1 MQAVI
6 MAAGKST
13 RTHPLTATRPKPLVP
28 IWDRPLLEH
37 QLRQLDGLVDEVLL
51 VVGFL
56 RERIEGRF
64 GDSFGGI
71 RLRYVVQELQ
81 RGTAD
86 ALLAARP
93 HVNSRCLVLNGDDF
107 YHKDDLRGLAERG
120 CGLLVTQAKDPENRA
135 VVRMDGDVITGIVEK
150 PKDPP
155 KDAWCSVGGYSVEK
169 DDLRYLDDIVPS
181 PRGELE
187 LPDFI
192 LRLIAE
198 SVVRAKR
205 IERFWLPITYS
216 WDVLQAALFLWEDPA
231 RARELGL
238 VAETMEAIRRRPD
251 VTLGR
256 DIAIEGPVRLGA
268 NVHIEDGVLLIGFRY
283 ENDAYNGVVS
293 IRLRPVVPEDNRLF
307 IEVES
312 VRAGLLPISVK
323 GVLDNLT
330 RRLNRAGWPVEWTET
345 NGNDVAI
352 VSLDQ
357 AREHRAILES
367 VEIDAE
373 ALRISGRRAAQ
384 TPGVPRTAYLH
395 TRRVRTG
402 RSGASIQ

>member
-6 MAAGKST
+6 MAAGRST

-56 RERIEGRF
+56 REQIEGRF
-64 GDSFGGI
+64 GDAFGGL
-71 RLRYVVQELQ
+71 RLRYVAQERQ

-93 HVNSRCLVLNGDDF
+93 HVNARCLVLNGDDF
-107 YHKDDLRGLAERG
+107 YHRDDLRGLSERG
-120 CGLLVTQAKDPENRA
+120 RGVLVTHAKDPENRA
-135 VVRMDGDVITGIVEK
+135 VVQLEGDVITGIVEK

-155 KDAWCSVGGYSVEK
+155 KDAWCSVGGYCVER
-169 DDLRYLDDIVPS
+169 DDLRYLDEVVPS

-192 LRLIAE
+192 LRLMEE
-198 SVVRAKR
+198 SVVRAKS

-238 VAETMEAIRRRPD
+238 VAETPSAIRARGD

-256 DIAIEGPVRLGA
+256 DVAIEGPVRLGA
-268 NVHIEDGVLLIGFRY
+268 NVRIGDGARLFGPIAIGSGARIAEEAVVERSILFDDVDVGARARVLDSVLGER
-283 ENDAYNGVVS
+283 VS
-293 IRLRPVVPEDNRLF
+293 IGAAARIESCPGAELAIDVKGKRVVPEIARLG
-307 IEVES
+307 V
-312 VRAGLLPISVK
+312 VAGD
-323 GVLDNLT
+323 GV
-330 RRLNRAGWPVEWTET
+330 
-345 NGNDVAI
+345 
-352 VSLDQ
+352 S
-357 AREHRAILES
+357 
-367 VEIDAE
+367 IDAS
-373 ALRISGRRAAQ
+373 AV
-384 TPGVPRTAYLH
+384 VPAGTL
-395 TRRVRTG
+395 
-402 RSGASIQ
+402 I

>member
-1 MQAVI
+1 MSMQAVV

-56 RERIEGRF
+56 REQIEGRF
-64 GDSFGGI
+64 GDAFGGI

-93 HVNSRCLVLNGDDF
+93 HVHSRCLVLNGDDF
-107 YHKDDLRGLAERG
+107 YHGDDLRGLAERG
-120 CGLLVTQAKDPENRA
+120 RGLLVTRAKDPENRA
-135 VVRMDGDVITGIVEK
+135 VVRMEGDVIKGIVEK

-169 DDLRYLDDIVPS
+169 DDLRYLDEIVLS

-187 LPDFI
+187 LPDFV
-192 LRLIAE
+192 LRLVEE
-198 SVVRAKR
+198 SSVRAKR

-238 VAETMEAIRRRPD
+238 VAETMDSLRGRGD
-251 VTLGR
+251 LTLGR
-256 DIAIEGPVRLGA
+256 DIAIEGPIHLGA
-268 NVHIEDGVLLIGFRY
+268 NVRIEDGVRLVGPTAIGSGTRIGQGA
-283 ENDAYNGVVS
+283 E
-293 IRLRPVVPEDNRLF
+293 
-307 IEVES
+307 IE
-312 VRAGLLPISVK
+312 
-323 GVLDNLT
+323 
-330 RRLNRAGWPVEWTET
+330 
-345 NGNDVAI
+345 
-352 VSLDQ
+352 
-357 AREHRAILES
+357 RAILFGDVVVGAGARVPDSVLGEGVSVGAAARIES
-367 VEIDAE
+367 RAGGELAIDVKGKRVIPEIARLGIVAGDGVSIE
-373 ALRISGRRAAQ
+373 AGAV
-384 TPGVPRTAYLH
+384 VPAGTL
-395 TRRVRTG
+395 
-402 RSGASIQ
+402 I

>member
-6 MAAGKST
+6 MAAGRST

-56 RERIEGRF
+56 REQIEDRF
-64 GDSFGGI
+64 GDAFGEV
-71 RLRYVVQELQ
+71 RLRYVVQERQ

-86 ALLAARP
+86 ALLSARP
-93 HVNSRCLVLNGDDF
+93 HVTARCLVLNGDDF

-120 CGLLVTQAKDPENRA
+120 RGLLVTQAKDPENRA
-135 VVRMDGDVITGIVEK
+135 VVQLEGDAVTGIVEK
-150 PKDPP
+150 PTDPP
-155 KDAWCSVGGYSVEK
+155 KDAWCSVGGYCIEK
-169 DDLRYLDDIVPS
+169 DDLRYLDEVVPS

-192 LRLIAE
+192 LRLVDE

-216 WDVLQAALFLWEDPA
+216 WDVLQAALFLWEDPT

-238 VAETMEAIRRRPD
+238 SSDTPDTLKARGD

-256 DIAIEGPVRLGA
+256 EVTLEGPLRLGA
-268 NVHIEDGVLLIGFRY
+268 NVRIEDGARLSGPIAIGSGARIAEGATIERSVLFDDVVVGAAAQVLDSVLGEGVSVGAAARIESRPGA
-283 ENDAYNGVVS
+283 ELVIDVNGK
-293 IRLRPVVPEDNRLF
+293 RVVPEIARLGVVAGDGVS
-307 IEVES
+307 IEASAV
-312 VRAGLLPISVK
+312 VPAGTLL
-323 GVLDNLT
+323 
-330 RRLNRAGWPVEWTET
+330 
-345 NGNDVAI
+345 
-352 VSLDQ
+352 
-357 AREHRAILES
+357 
-367 VEIDAE
+367 
-373 ALRISGRRAAQ
+373 
-384 TPGVPRTAYLH
+384 
-395 TRRVRTG
+395 
-402 RSGASIQ
+402 

>member
-56 RERIEGRF
+56 REQIEGRF
-64 GDSFGGI
+64 GDAFGGI
-71 RLRYVVQELQ
+71 RIRYVVQELQ

-93 HVNSRCLVLNGDDF
+93 FVNARCLVLNGDDF
-107 YHKDDLRGLAERG
+107 YHKDDLKGLAERG
-120 CGLLVTQAKDPENRA
+120 RGLLVTQAKDPENRA
-135 VVRMDGDVITGIVEK
+135 VVRMEGDVITGIVEK
-150 PKDPP
+150 PNDPP
-155 KDAWCSVGGYSVEK
+155 KDAWCSVGGYCVEN
-169 DDLRYLDDIVPS
+169 DDLRYLDEIVES

-187 LPDFI
+187 LPDFV
-192 LRLIAE
+192 LRLVRE

-238 VAETMEAIRRRPD
+238 VAETMNSLRGRGD
-251 VTLGR
+251 LTLGR
-256 DIAIEGPVRLGA
+256 DIVIEGPVYLGT
-268 NVHIEDGVLLIGFRY
+268 NVRIEDGVRLVGPTAIGSGAR
-283 ENDAYNGVVS
+283 
-293 IRLRPVVPEDNRLF
+293 
-307 IEVES
+307 IEEG
-312 VRAGLLPISVK
+312 ATL
-323 GVLDNLT
+323 
-330 RRLNRAGWPVEWTET
+330 E
-345 NGNDVAI
+345 
-352 VSLDQ
+352 
-357 AREHRAILES
+357 RAILFSEVVVGATARVQDSVLGEGVSVGAAARIES
-367 VEIDAE
+367 RVGSELEIDVKGKRIVPEIARLGIVAGDGVSIE
-373 ALRISGRRAAQ
+373 AGAV
-384 TPGVPRTAYLH
+384 VPA
-395 TRRVRTG
+395 
-402 RSGASIQ
+402 GALL